1 MIPDSMG
8 VLEEAEALMKVSEW
22 FEIADTSI
30 ISSLSIRMVMLFG
43 STQMS
48 SVSLLMLMSPEG
60 KLVLLH

>member
-8 VLEEAEALMKVSEW
+8 VLEEADALMKVSEW

-30 ISSLSIRMVMLFG
+30 ISSLSIIMVMLFG

-48 SVSLLMLMSPEG
+48 SVSLLMLMSPVG